1 MTTGGATRDE
11 ITAILNQLRGL
22 LGEGTPVTAP
32 LPSTIPDTIS
42 QRLEALPNGLGDFI
56 EHLVLSRKSQAQIS
70 AALAEVDPSLVPVVD
85 ESAANVTAGRADID
99 ATTDQYVSRDD
110 ALAPVENTPM
120 GAMASLQNKADAL
133 ANGSSAVRAQLP
145 PADMRRVLVDALA
158 QKYYQQA
165 KAAAAGMGGGGMSGG
180 GMGGGSGA
188 GGGPGGGGSG
198 GGNPLSA
205 LSGLSSA
212 PASMLS
218 GLTSGKGGKGEP
230 GTVLAARAS
239 PEGALPPEIGSEKG
253 LQRNTI
259 LIARAISAAFPE
271 IKDIGGVRADSL
283 KWHPNGLA
291 IDVMIPNPTSAEG
304 KALGDRVLAFAMQ
317 HASKYGL
324 NHAIWRQTM
333 YTQDAAPRVMEDRGG
348 PTANHMDHVHIA
360 TDGGG
365 YPTGGETY
373 SL

>member
-32 LPSTIPDTIS
+32 LPSAIPADVG
-42 QRLEALPNGLGDFI
+42 QRLDALPNGLGDFI
-56 EHLVLSRKSQAQIS
+56 EQLIQARKSQAQIS

-85 ESAANVTAGRADID
+85 ESAANVTAGRDDID
-99 ATTDQYVSRDD
+99 NTTNQYVNRDD

-120 GAMASLQNKADAL
+120 GAVASLQNKADAL
-133 ANGSSAVRAQLP
+133 AGGTDAVRAQMP
-145 PADMRRVLVDALA
+145 PADMRRVLVEALA

-165 KAAAAGMGGGGMSGG
+165 KAAASGGMGGAMGGGQGG
-180 GMGGGSGA
+180 GMGGGQ
-188 GGGPGGGGSG
+188 GGGAPGGGG
-198 GGNPLSA
+198 GGNPLSS
-205 LSGLSSA
+205 LSGLAST
-212 PASMLS
+212 PASLVS
-218 GLTSGKGGKGEP
+218 SLAGKNGKGEP
-230 GTVLAARAS
+230 GTLLAARAT

-291 IDVMIPNPTSAEG
+291 IDVMIPNYGSADG
-304 KALGDRVLAFAMQ
+304 KALGDRVLAFAMK
-317 HASKYGL
+317 HAAKYGL
-324 NHAIWRQTM
+324 DHAIWRQTM
-333 YTQDAAPRVMEDRGG
+333 YTQGSAPRGMEDRGG
-348 PTANHMDHVHIA
+348 TTANHFDHVHIA
-360 TDGGG
+360 TSGGG